1 MTLNEVIGKVASVF
15 IAGWFVFIGFGILYT
30 IYLSVV
36 LPICHKIKEW
46 KTLK

>member
-15 IAGWFVFIGFGILYT
+15 IAGWFVFMALGFLYT

-36 LPICHKIKEW
+36 LPIYHKIKEW